1 MNNLFRKLPKL
12 DILMKDEKLDECRK
26 KLNYNT
32 LYTLVKN
39 EIDSF
44 REKIKNREIEDF
56 QVEDIIK
63 NILDRSKFA
72 GNNKLKKVINGSGVI
87 IHTNLGRSVLN
98 KKIVEKMGEVV
109 SNYNNLEY
117 DLETGKRGHRN
128 SHVEELICKI
138 TGAEGALVVN
148 NNAAAV
154 IICLN
159 EFARGKNSIVSR
171 GELVE
176 IGGSFRIPDIMEL
189 SGSKLKEVGT
199 TNKTNISDYERA
211 IDEETA
217 LILKVHRSN
226 FKIT

>member
-12 DILMKDEKLDECRK
+12 DILMKNEKLDECRE

-63 NILDRSKFA
+63 NILDRAKFA

-98 KKIVEKMGEVV
+98 KK
-109 SNYNNLEY
+109 
-117 DLETGKRGHRN
+117 
-128 SHVEELICKI
+128 
-138 TGAEGALVVN
+138 
-148 NNAAAV
+148 
-154 IICLN
+154 
-159 EFARGKNSIVSR
+159 
-171 GELVE
+171 
-176 IGGSFRIPDIMEL
+176 
-189 SGSKLKEVGT
+189 
-199 TNKTNISDYERA
+199 
-211 IDEETA
+211 
-217 LILKVHRSN
+217 
-226 FKIT
+226 

>member
-12 DILMKDEKLDECRK
+12 DILMKDEKLDECRE

-63 NILDRSKFA
+63 NILDRAKFA

-98 KKIVEKMGEVV
+98 KKVVEKMGEVV

-128 SHVEELICKI
+128 
-138 TGAEGALVVN
+138 
-148 NNAAAV
+148 
-154 IICLN
+154 
-159 EFARGKNSIVSR
+159 
-171 GELVE
+171 
-176 IGGSFRIPDIMEL
+176 
-189 SGSKLKEVGT
+189 
-199 TNKTNISDYERA
+199 
-211 IDEETA
+211 
-217 LILKVHRSN
+217 
-226 FKIT
+226 

>member
-12 DILMKDEKLDECRK
+12 DILMKNEKLAECRE

-63 NILDRSKFA
+63 NILDRAKFA

-98 KKIVEKMGEVV
+98 KKVVEKMGEVV

-199 TNKTNISDYERA
+199 TNKTNISD
-211 IDEETA
+211 
-217 LILKVHRSN
+217 
-226 FKIT
+226 

>member
-12 DILMKDEKLDECRK
+12 DILMKNEKLDECRE

-63 NILDRSKFA
+63 NILDRAKFA

-98 KKIVEKMGEVV
+98 KKVVEKMGEVV

-117 DLETGKRGHRN
+117 DLETGKRR
-128 SHVEELICKI
+128 
-138 TGAEGALVVN
+138 
-148 NNAAAV
+148 
-154 IICLN
+154 
-159 EFARGKNSIVSR
+159 
-171 GELVE
+171 
-176 IGGSFRIPDIMEL
+176 
-189 SGSKLKEVGT
+189 
-199 TNKTNISDYERA
+199 
-211 IDEETA
+211 
-217 LILKVHRSN
+217 
-226 FKIT
+226 